1 MEETSRVGRYQVE
14 RVLGKGAMGV
24 VYLAFD
30 PQIGRRVALKTIRPL
45 EGTRPEEEREIRERF
60 LREAQAAGKLLHPNI
75 VTIFDVFEDR
85 GVLYIAMEY
94 VEGVL
99 LDTFCVKKNL
109 LPPARVFGL
118 VDQGLAALEY
128 AHRYGIVHRDI
139 KPGNLMVVEGRTLK
153 VMDFGLARQSGAHLT
168 HSGEVIGT
176 PHYMSP
182 EQVQGQPLDGRSDL
196 FSMGVVLYELLT
208 GERPFQGDSV
218 STVVYRVVNVRP
230 AAPRQ
235 VNPQVSEA
243 VNAIVLKAMAKEP
256 RDRFATAQEFR
267 EALRNPMDIP
277 PEVWSEAAATAL
289 PGEPPVETMLP
300 PPPPSTGA
308 RRRKKGHHLSKRGVW
323 LAVGAALLIAGGI
336 TAVSYFRGQRG
347 GSGPPVVPPPSQE
360 ELPKPIEVV
369 TSPRGAKLY
378 LDGQPVDA
386 VLLPPNDPSEH
397 VVTARLGC
405 LSAKATVKSAPGMR
419 SLYLKLEPGPFPF
432 PVTSEPP
439 GASIEV
445 DGKPTGL
452 VTPAT
457 LERRDCTAFAV
468 ALALPGYAP
477 FKQDVDPQKANEL
490 NAGLQ
495 KEAPKGALRVDSPSG
510 TLRVFDGPKL
520 LGTSGEVIELP
531 AGDYTLTLENPALRG
546 SRQERV
552 TIEPAATRRLIAKPF
567 ETGQVFLYG
576 KPTNDGKVLVDGSY
590 FEELPLNG
598 TKPLAVGR
606 HQFVVVSPEGRRVS
620 FTWVLEPGAQSRV
633 VDFQSGKVETP

>member
-1 MEETSRVGRYQVE
+1 
-14 RVLGKGAMGV
+14 MGV
-24 VYLAFD
+24 VYQAFD

-45 EGTRPEEEREIRERF
+45 DGTRPEEEREIRERF

-99 LDTFCVKKNL
+99 LDTYCVKRNL
-109 LPPARVFGL
+109 LPQGRVFGL
-118 VDQGLAALEY
+118 VDQGLQALDY

-139 KPGNLMVVEGRTLK
+139 KPGNLMVVEGKVLK

-168 HSGEVIGT
+168 HSGTVIGT

-182 EQVQGQPLDGRSDL
+182 EQVQGKTLDGRSDL

-208 GERPFQGDSV
+208 GERPFEGDSV

-230 AAPRQ
+230 VPPRQ

-256 RDRFATAQEFR
+256 QDRFSTAQAFR
-267 EALRNPMDIP
+267 EALRNPLDLA
-277 PEVWSEAAATAL
+277 PEVWSEAVL
-289 PGEPPVETMLP
+289 PSSGEPPHAETVLP
-300 PPPPSTGA
+300 PPPPSSGA
-308 RRRKKGHHLSKRGVW
+308 VRKRKGHHLSKRGVW
-323 LAVGAALLIAGGI
+323 LAVASALLIAGGI
-336 TAVSYFRGQRG
+336 TGVGYLRGLRG
-347 GSGPPVVPPPSQE
+347 GSAPPIVTPPSQE

-369 TSPRGAKLY
+369 TSPPGARLY

-386 VLLPPNDPSEH
+386 VLLPAQDSAAHAVE
-397 VVTARLGC
+397 ARLGC
-405 LSAKATVKSAPGMR
+405 LSAKATVRSAPGMR
-419 SLYLKLEPGPFPF
+419 SLYLKLEPGPFSF
-432 PVTSEPP
+432 PVTSQPP
-439 GASIEV
+439 GAAITL
-445 DGKPTGL
+445 DGRPTGL

-457 LERRDCTAFAV
+457 LNRMDCSHFKV

-477 FKQDVDPQKANEL
+477 FEKDVDPQKA
-490 NAGLQ
+490 GDLQ
-495 KEAPKGALRVDSPSG
+495 AALQAQAPKGALRVDFASG

-520 LGTSGEVIELP
+520 LGSSGQVIALP
-531 AGDYTLTLENPALRG
+531 AGDYTFTLVDPAVRG
-546 SRQERV
+546 SRQERL
-552 TIEPAATRRLIAKPF
+552 TIEPGATRLLKAQPF
-567 ETGQVFLYG
+567 ETGQVFLYA
-576 KPTNDGKVLVDGSY
+576 KPANDGKVLVDGTY

-606 HQFVVVSPEGRRVS
+606 HQILVISPEGRRVS
-620 FTWVLEPGAQSRV
+620 FSWAVQPGPQSRV
-633 VDFQSGKVETP
+633 VDFQTGKVETP